1 MSLYSIQYARAL
13 AALMVV
19 LFHMGSTDYASRFSG
34 HWLGAGV
41 DIFFVISGFIMYW
54 TTAGR
59 DVTPG
64 GFIRRR
70 LLRIVPLYWLV
81 TTVMVALILLVP
93 QVVRSGSFDLPHVVA
108 SYLFVPWMH
117 PVLNYP
123 FPVVVPGWTL
133 NYEMF
138 FYVVFAA
145 CLALPERRRPWG
157 LGAVL
162 GGLVLAGWIF
172 DPHQV
177 QTRFY
182 TSTLLLEF
190 LFGTGIGM
198 LVRQGKLMPRG
209 LALALVPVILPA
221 LWLLDG
227 APQQGLTW
235 GVPAAV
241 FVYGV
246 ISLER
251 QGLMPRLPLLLLL
264 GNASYSLYLIHPMV
278 LSALDQVLERTGVAA
293 AATAPLPGLG
303 LSLLVIAIT
312 ATAGCICYLLVE
324 QPLGRIAHRIFGEA
338 PVRSVAKLETISPSD
353 RDLSL
358 ATGGLKS
365 GALARHGVAPQ
376 TDRTSCPVPL
386 APLPPS
392 PGAS

>member
-1 MSLYSIQYARAL
+1 MSFHSIQYARAL

-19 LFHMGSTDYASRFSG
+19 VFHMGGTEYAGRYSG
-34 HWLGAGV
+34 HWLGSGV

-54 TTAGR
+54 TTVDR
-59 DVTPG
+59 DVTPA

-81 TTVMVALILLVP
+81 TTVMVVLILAVP
-93 QVVRSGSFDLPHVVA
+93 QVVRSGSFDLSHVVA
-108 SYLFVPWMH
+108 SYLFLPWTH

-123 FPVVVPGWTL
+123 FPVVIPGWTL

-145 CLALPERRRPWG
+145 CLALPGRWRPWG
-157 LGAVL
+157 LTAAL
-162 GGLVLAGWIF
+162 CGLVLAGWIF

-177 QTRFY
+177 QARFY

-198 LVRQGKLMPRG
+198 LVRRGRLMPRA
-209 LALALVPVILPA
+209 LALAIVPVILPA

-227 APQQGLTW
+227 MPQQGLTW
-235 GVPAAV
+235 GLPAAA

-278 LSALDQVLERTGVAA
+278 LSALDQVLERTGVTAVAA
-293 AATAPLPGLG
+293 APLPGLG
-303 LSLLVIAIT
+303 LSLVILVVTAI
-312 ATAGCICYLLVE
+312 AGCLCYLWLE
-324 QPLGRIAHRIFGEA
+324 QPLGRLAHRAFGE
-338 PVRSVAKLETISPSD
+338 RSRGTVPELETINRQD
-353 RDLSL
+353 RDLSPSH
-358 ATGGLKS
+358 AEVES

-376 TDRTSCPVPL
+376 PDRLSCPVPL

>member
-1 MSLYSIQYARAL
+1 MSLHSIQYARAL

-19 LFHMGSTDYASRFSG
+19 LFHMGSTDYAGRYSG

-81 TTVMVALILLVP
+81 TTVMVALILGVP

-138 FYVVFAA
+138 FYVAFAA

-157 LGAVL
+157 LSAVL

-190 LFGTGIGM
+190 LFGTGIGI
-198 LVRQGKLMPRG
+198 LVRRGRLMPRG
-209 LALALVPVILPA
+209 LALGLVPVILPA

-235 GVPAAV
+235 GLPAAA
-241 FVYGV
+241 FVYGI

-251 QGLMPRLPLLLLL
+251 QGLVPRLPLLLLL

-303 LSLLVIAIT
+303 LSLVIIAVT
-312 ATAGCICYLLVE
+312 ATAGCLCYVLVE
-324 QPLGRIAHRIFGEA
+324 QPLGRLAHRIFGEGGRKTVPA
-338 PVRSVAKLETISPSD
+338 SATISRRD
-353 RDLSL
+353 RDLSPS
-358 ATGGLKS
+358 GGAVES
-365 GALARHGVAPQ
+365 VALARHGVAPQ
-376 TDRTSCPVPL
+376 SDRSSCPVPL

>member
-358 ATGGLKS
+358 ATGGLEL

>member
-358 ATGGLKS
+358 ATGGLES